1 MSLSQALATAVAGL
15 RVTQSSLAL
24 VAANVANA
32 QTPGYVR
39 KTATSVETA
48 AGELG
53 VSVRIQSV
61 NRVLDQ
67 YVQRQLQV
75 ETSGASYAD
84 LRSQFYDQ
92 LQSVYGAPG
101 STSALE
107 TTYDKFM
114 TTLQALSTSPD
125 SVAARSAVIS
135 SGQVLAQQLGGMTSQ
150 IQGLR
155 SNAEL
160 GLSDSIAKAND
171 AMQRIS
177 DINKQLGTA
186 NATDATSAVLL
197 DQRDGYINQLAQ
209 LMDIKVVQNDNNQV
223 TVFTGSGIQLA
234 GIEASHLN
242 FDAQGSMTPA
252 SQWSSDPTKRTVGTI
267 TLTGASGGTFDL
279 IANKSIRSGQIAAY
293 VEMRDQVLVQAQTQ
307 LDDLAAGMAS
317 ALSDKTTDGTPVPG
331 PPTGFDVDLS
341 GVLPGNSIHL
351 SYTDSATNTLHNVTL
366 VRVDDPKA
374 LPLPNTATPDPND
387 RVIGIDFSG
396 GISSVLA
403 QLNSAFATT
412 GMQFSNPIGS
422 TLRIVDDG
430 ASNQVDVNAVSSTT
444 TVTSLTGGSAELPFF
459 LDANTPYTGAITG
472 VGSQSVGLAG
482 RMVVNAGLV
491 ADPSRLVVYQTSP
504 LTPAGDQTR
513 PNFLY
518 DQLSSAGVTFSPQ
531 SGIGTTVAPFTGT
544 VAQFIRQIASVQG
557 QAADAASNL
566 KQGQDVVL
574 SSLQQRFNDG
584 ASVNIDQEMANLLNL
599 QNAYAANAHVLSTVK
614 AMVDTL
620 MQIL

>member
-1 MSLSQALATAVAGL
+1 
-15 RVTQSSLAL
+15 
-24 VAANVANA
+24 
-32 QTPGYVR
+32 
-39 KTATSVETA
+39 
-48 AGELG
+48 
-53 VSVRIQSV
+53 
-61 NRVLDQ
+61 
-67 YVQRQLQV
+67 
-75 ETSGASYAD
+75 
-84 LRSQFYDQ
+84 
-92 LQSVYGAPG
+92 
-101 STSALE
+101 
-107 TTYDKFM
+107 
-114 TTLQALSTSPD
+114 
-125 SVAARSAVIS
+125 
-135 SGQVLAQQLGGMTSQ
+135 
-150 IQGLR
+150 
-155 SNAEL
+155 
-160 GLSDSIAKAND
+160 
-171 AMQRIS
+171 
-177 DINKQLGTA
+177 
-186 NATDATSAVLL
+186 
-197 DQRDGYINQLAQ
+197 
-209 LMDIKVVQNDNNQV
+209 
-223 TVFTGSGIQLA
+223 
-234 GIEASHLN
+234 
-242 FDAQGSMTPA
+242 
-252 SQWSSDPTKRTVGTI
+252 
-267 TLTGASGGTFDL
+267 LT
-279 IANKSIRSGQIAAY
+279 
-293 VEMRDQVLVQAQTQ
+293 
-307 LDDLAAGMAS
+307 
-317 ALSDKTTDGTPVPG
+317 
-331 PPTGFDVDLS
+331 
-341 GVLPGNSIHL
+341 
-351 SYTDSATNTLHNVTL
+351 
-366 VRVDDPKA
+366 
-374 LPLPNTATPDPND
+374 
-387 RVIGIDFSG
+387 
-396 GISSVLA
+396 

-430 ASNQVDVNAVSSTT
+430 AGNQVDVNAVSSTT

-544 VAQFIRQIASVQG
+544 VAQFIRQIASQQG